1 MSQHGIKMSGSL
13 AKSTLVKVMI
23 RTSIVVF
30 ALSTISYIHVY
41 SVLQDGA
48 VDSLDSYIS
57 QRSLRD
63 RELFKLA
70 EKNMEQFKH
79 EFLRI
84 WRDPRQF
91 QPSERDMRR
100 FIENRDE
107 NGFYRSMDRDFEYEA
122 STFLDDDMQVTAD
135 SVRKILILEYLVPS
149 LHAGWRNTFVNLYGV
164 VREGAIVKHWP
175 GRNYAREIP
184 ASMELNEQGWVTI
197 GYPENNP
204 ERVSKWTGVFYDA
217 PPKKYMTA
225 VETPIYDGDQ
235 YLMNVGTDLLLD
247 EIVKRNLNDRITGT
261 YNVLFQEDGTIIAHP
276 DLLNEIKASQGQ
288 LKIQET
294 DKGELKEIFKLVLKK
309 PDSSVIDIKKYN
321 HFVAVGKYNEPGWYL
336 VTIYPKSLL
345 KDKAIG
351 IALIILLI
359 GLVSV
364 LAEVV
369 AMYMVVRR
377 SVVKPVRDLMIA
389 TEKVAAGGANLDLD
403 TDRNDELGRLG
414 ELFQHMARTVVDHRN
429 NLELKVEDRT
439 REIADRENSIQLML
453 DNAGSGFLTVDTN
466 GFIQPQVSEITK
478 RWFGGITEKTLLWDY
493 LISKDDLLTKETMQF
508 MFEELTTE
516 PQFRN
521 IYLEQLPKRF
531 NLGTDIY
538 SIKYKVITDENDNL
552 TQVMVIV
559 DNITGALKNELA
571 EKEQKEIMCIF
582 NRVIAD
588 PGLLVSFES
597 EMKRLI
603 NLVTDAMN
611 LKNYVLLGQVVH
623 TIKGNTYTF
632 GLDSLGDLCHQ
643 IEDELERNVELV
655 NDKVGNLIKQW
666 HYVSKKFDLYV
677 RPKNNIDISPQELN
691 DVLQRIESI
700 HGDSTL
706 IDTLS
711 SWKREP
717 AARRLDRL
725 KATAMSLA
733 KRMKIDNFTVNV
745 ESNSIR
751 LPELDWQ
758 GFWGE
763 VVHLIGNAL
772 THGIESDAERLT
784 NGKPSIAT
792 LQLDAK
798 WDDSEE
804 PAILIVVS
812 DDGRG
817 IDWDALYDKAKRMGV
832 AVSDSNDG
840 RQLLFSH
847 GLSSINTVSNIAGRG
862 FGMASVASCVERLS
876 GTISV
881 FSEKQ
886 KGTRFEIRIPIDP
899 NIVGKSIEWSAA

>member
-1 MSQHGIKMSGSL
+1 
-13 AKSTLVKVMI
+13 
-23 RTSIVVF
+23 
-30 ALSTISYIHVY
+30 
-41 SVLQDGA
+41 
-48 VDSLDSYIS
+48 
-57 QRSLRD
+57 
-63 RELFKLA
+63 
-70 EKNMEQFKH
+70 
-79 EFLRI
+79 
-84 WRDPRQF
+84 
-91 QPSERDMRR
+91 
-100 FIENRDE
+100 
-107 NGFYRSMDRDFEYEA
+107 
-122 STFLDDDMQVTAD
+122 
-135 SVRKILILEYLVPS
+135 
-149 LHAGWRNTFVNLYGV
+149 
-164 VREGAIVKHWP
+164 
-175 GRNYAREIP
+175 
-184 ASMELNEQGWVTI
+184 
-197 GYPENNP
+197 
-204 ERVSKWTGVFYDA
+204 
-217 PPKKYMTA
+217 
-225 VETPIYDGDQ
+225 
-235 YLMNVGTDLLLD
+235 
-247 EIVKRNLNDRITGT
+247 
-261 YNVLFQEDGTIIAHP
+261 
-276 DLLNEIKASQGQ
+276 
-288 LKIQET
+288 
-294 DKGELKEIFKLVLKK
+294 
-309 PDSSVIDIKKYN
+309 
-321 HFVAVGKYNEPGWYL
+321 
-336 VTIYPKSLL
+336 
-345 KDKAIG
+345 
-351 IALIILLI
+351 
-359 GLVSV
+359 
-364 LAEVV
+364 
-369 AMYMVVRR
+369 
-377 SVVKPVRDLMIA
+377 
-389 TEKVAAGGANLDLD
+389 
-403 TDRNDELGRLG
+403 
-414 ELFQHMARTVVDHRN
+414 
-429 NLELKVEDRT
+429 
-439 REIADRENSIQLML
+439 
-453 DNAGSGFLTVDTN
+453 
-466 GFIQPQVSEITK
+466 
-478 RWFGGITEKTLLWDY
+478 
-493 LISKDDLLTKETMQF
+493 
-508 MFEELTTE
+508 
-516 PQFRN
+516 
-521 IYLEQLPKRF
+521 
-531 NLGTDIY
+531 
-538 SIKYKVITDENDNL
+538 
-552 TQVMVIV
+552 
-559 DNITGALKNELA
+559 
-571 EKEQKEIMCIF
+571 
-582 NRVIAD
+582 
-588 PGLLVSFES
+588 
-597 EMKRLI
+597 
-603 NLVTDAMN
+603 
-611 LKNYVLLGQVVH
+611 
-623 TIKGNTYTF
+623 
-632 GLDSLGDLCHQ
+632 
-643 IEDELERNVELV
+643 VELV